1 MREVTSTALVSIDV
15 AVVVERRKAKSP
27 WLDFVWRPVAVLAGL
42 PEAEPWTALNAI
54 EETRLFYAGSAVI
67 ELFRTETANYRS
79 NLASETPS
87 LWVALR
93 REPSGHA
100 YKLLAVTADPAEG
113 EALSAS
119 GNDLVEAVPMPPM
132 IAKTISDFVS
142 QHHVE
147 RSFVKRRREPARSH
161 VAARGS
167 GQKRAADG
175 CA

>member
-1 MREVTSTALVSIDV
+1 MREAASSALVSIGV

-42 PEAEPWTALNAI
+42 PETEPWTALSAT
-54 EETRLFYAGSAVI
+54 EETTLFYAGRAVI
-67 ELFRTETANYRS
+67 ELFRTETANYLS
-79 NLASETPS
+79 NLASERPS

-100 YKLLAVTADPAEG
+100 YKILAVTADPAEG
-113 EALSAS
+113 EALSGS
-119 GNDLVEAVPMPPM
+119 GNDLVEAVPMPPV

-147 RSFVKRRREPARSH
+147 RSFVKRRREPARPH
-161 VAARGS
+161 AASCGT

-175 CA
+175 RT